1 MDIEVVVKYNPS
13 ESYEQWM
20 ERVRMFECGAAL
32 QQIAKGEPADKV
44 LAEMSKRIVQK
55 GLHPLLKALNEPKT
69 NYNVEEERKKYEENY
84 LKKNWLAG
92 VRWL

>member
-1 MDIEVVVKYNPS
+1 LKYNPS
-13 ESYEQWM
+13 ESYKQWM
-20 ERVRMFECGAAL
+20 ERVRLFEYEVAL

-55 GLHPLLKALNEPKT
+55 GLHPILTALKEPKT

-84 LKKNWLAG
+84 LKKNWLSG